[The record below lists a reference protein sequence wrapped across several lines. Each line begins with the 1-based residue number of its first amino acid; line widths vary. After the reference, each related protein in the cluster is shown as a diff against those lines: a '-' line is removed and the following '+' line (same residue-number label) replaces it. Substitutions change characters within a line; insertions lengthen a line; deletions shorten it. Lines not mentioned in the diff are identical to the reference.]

1 MHQWGTATFH
11 PSKYLT
17 NDYETSVVYKVIITG
32 FVSNVYFCHDA
43 SIFVD
48 VSTFVNDVITTEMN
62 RKVIDSLIVIK
73 GVYEESIGK

>member
-1 MHQWGTATFH
+1 MGYRNFS
-11 PSKYLT
+11 P
-17 NDYETSVVYKVIITG
+17 VVYKVIITG

-62 RKVIDSLIVIK
+62 RKVIDSLQVK
-73 GVYEESIGK
+73 GGQKGCHFLPKDFELTLHLLHTT